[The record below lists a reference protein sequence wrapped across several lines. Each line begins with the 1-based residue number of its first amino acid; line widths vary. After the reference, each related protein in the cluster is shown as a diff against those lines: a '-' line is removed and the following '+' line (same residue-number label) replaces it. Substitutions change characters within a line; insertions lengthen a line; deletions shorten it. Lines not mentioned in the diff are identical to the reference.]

1 VKDKEQM
8 IQALEKAETEI
19 EKLKKDVRK
28 FMQITLHGHG
38 TYVQPMDQLQNA
50 LEGEFDSLLKNPQSD
65 DHDTGEKWTFEI
77 IEMSMF
83 DYRKLPEYSGH

>member
-1 VKDKEQM
+1 MKDKEQM

-38 TYVQPMDQLQNA
+38 TYVQPMDQ
-50 LEGEFDSLLKNPQSD
+50 P
-65 DHDTGEKWTFEI
+65 
-77 IEMSMF
+77 
-83 DYRKLPEYSGH
+83 